1 MQHSAMPRIQE
12 HLGRMMET
20 WYNGRAGQSITFD
33 PVSNPYAAAAART
46 ANRRAT
52 SMDAIFDLAQ
62 RRALRSEGHASQLR
76 AA

>member
-1 MQHSAMPRIQE
+1 MQHSALPRIQE

-20 WYNGRAGQSITFD
+20 WYNGRAGQAITFD

-46 ANRRAT
+46 ASHRAT
-52 SMDAIFDLAQ
+52 SVAAIFDLAQ
-62 RRALRSEGHASQLR
+62 RRAQGSDRNSSQLR